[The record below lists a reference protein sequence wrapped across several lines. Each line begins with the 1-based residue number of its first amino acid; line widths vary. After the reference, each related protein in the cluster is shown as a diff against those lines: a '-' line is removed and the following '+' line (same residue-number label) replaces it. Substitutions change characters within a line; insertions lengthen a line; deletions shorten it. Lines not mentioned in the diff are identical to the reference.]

1 MTTAFGT
8 EIIHPVYGIKPAD
21 AGGAVATLDSV
32 NVKNYRR
39 MTIYLMFGAL
49 TGNAVLT
56 VKSGATVAVQTTS
69 EGFRTRLETGA
80 QGAAADAD
88 KFDALAARVTT
99 LTLTAAT
106 YANKLLVVEVDL
118 DGATDGQPW
127 MTAELSNITALNLAA
142 LIILSVPRYSQNDMP
157 VATE

>member
-49 TGNAVLT
+49 TQNADLT
-56 VKSGATVAVQTTS
+56 VKSGATVGVQTTA
-69 EGFRTRLETGA
+69 EGFRTRLASGA
-80 QGAAADAD
+80 QGAASADAYG
-88 KFDALAARVTT
+88 ALAARVTT
-99 LTLTAAT
+99 LSLVAAT

-118 DGATDGQPW
+118 DGATPDQPW
-127 MTAELSNITALNLAA
+127 MTCELSSITALNLAA
-142 LIILSVPRYSQNDMP
+142 LIILSEPRYSQNVMP
-157 VATE
+157 AATE